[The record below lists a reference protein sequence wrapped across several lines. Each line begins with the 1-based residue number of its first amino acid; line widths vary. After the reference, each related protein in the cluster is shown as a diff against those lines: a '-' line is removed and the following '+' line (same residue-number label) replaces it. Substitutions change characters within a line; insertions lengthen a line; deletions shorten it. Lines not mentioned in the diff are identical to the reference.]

1 MGGWPS
7 PPFEI
12 PTPNRRPGGAAAG
25 DQHCSCVCNA
35 TRGPSAGPRPTH
47 VSSMAPTTRHDRRNR
62 PNSTA
67 ALSRGHRLTPMPGD
81 VKLRSAVWIGAAA
94 CCGHKTTAPAWQ
106 KPQGGAGTPPDKLW
120 GLIIRM
126 CVCGSG
132 CTSRTETD
140 QGERMWS
147 CERNWRM
154 ASPRASRHADLT
166 PVHETGR
173 PEHEM
178 GQVRPLPSS
187 DSVDAKEPRRAGRQ
201 EKRSEGGQHNTRQAT
216 GAAQVGVWDGKSA
229 MEPVTSERLGQG
241 AQHI

>member
-1 MGGWPS
+1 
-7 PPFEI
+7 
-12 PTPNRRPGGAAAG
+12 
-25 DQHCSCVCNA
+25 
-35 TRGPSAGPRPTH
+35 
-47 VSSMAPTTRHDRRNR
+47 
-62 PNSTA
+62 
-67 ALSRGHRLTPMPGD
+67 
-81 VKLRSAVWIGAAA
+81 
-94 CCGHKTTAPAWQ
+94 
-106 KPQGGAGTPPDKLW
+106 
-120 GLIIRM
+120 M

-154 ASPRASRHADLT
+154 VSPRASRHADLT

-216 GAAQVGVWDGKSA
+216 GGAERHRWGCGMGNRRWNRPDRNAWDKELRISDVPTDTGLQPARTRGPSSLSCRLRGTPARPAVVKARHEHRSWPRHRKSLSVVVVLCMPA
-229 MEPVTSERLGQG
+229 
-241 AQHI
+241 